1 MKQRL
6 ISITKKYAIILAIG
20 FAYLIWVLLT
30 DIKIPCIFN
39 LVFHLECP
47 GCGITRMIVA
57 IARFD
62 FLAAF
67 YFNPFIFVSF
77 PLILL
82 LIIYPEVK
90 YVKYGSY
97 SLDKLKPLVWIEL
110 AAALIFGVLRNIL

>member
-6 ISITKKYAIILAIG
+6 LSVTKKYAIILSIG
-20 FAYLIWVLLT
+20 FAYLLWVLFT

-57 IARFD
+57 IARLD

-82 LIIYPEVK
+82 LIVYPEIR

-97 SLDKLKPLVWIEL
+97 SLGRLKPLVWIEL